1 VAAFVAQRID
11 MGETEWHVSPGT
23 AKAALAPRKHPE
35 PTSASAAGSGMP
47 KQRMCPTDDISGAG
61 PAPGDVKE
69 PCAREDVS
77 DSVVSGQQTL
87 SELESAVCGC
97 LRCPLGSTRKSFVF
111 GEGNPA
117 ADIMFVGEAPG
128 AEEDAQGKPFI
139 GRAGKVLTDMII
151 AMKLRR
157 EDVFIGNILKCRPP
171 NNRDP
176 KPEEIEKCEPI
187 LIRQIE
193 IINPRIICALGRIAG
208 QTLLRT
214 KASLGSLREKFHD
227 YHGVKLIVTY
237 HPAALLRNPHWKHPT
252 WEDLKMLRREYD
264 GLEL

>member
-1 VAAFVAQRID
+1 MAAFVAQRID
-11 MGETEWHVSPGT
+11 MGEKEWYVSPGT
-23 AKAALAPRKHPE
+23 VKAALAPRKRPE
-35 PTSASAAGSGMP
+35 PTRESAAGDGMP
-47 KQRMCPTDDISGAG
+47 KQRICPADGIPGA
-61 PAPGDVKE
+61 VTE
-69 PCAREDVS
+69 PCVRENIKDCVI
-77 DSVVSGQQTL
+77 SGQQTL

-111 GEGNPA
+111 GDGDPA

-128 AEEDAQGKPFI
+128 ADEDTQGKPFV
-139 GRAGKVLTDMII
+139 GRAGKLLTDMIF

-193 IINPRIICALGRIAG
+193 IIKPRIICALGRIAG

-214 KASLGSLREKFHD
+214 KASLGALREKFHD

-252 WEDLKMLRREYD
+252 WEDLKTLRREYD